1 MSKLITKTARLIIRE
16 FNLDDIQ
23 AVYDFNADERVNRYT
38 GDAGV
43 VQSLA
48 DAERI
53 IRDIWLTEYLQFG
66 YARWAVVL
74 KETNSVI
81 GFCGF
86 KNDYRINETDIGYRF
101 APEHWGKGYAT
112 EANQAC
118 IEYAKDHLD
127 LDYIVGDVVEENLA
141 SINVLLKLGMTF
153 NKKFQDMGFTVI
165 RYDMYLKSKS

>member
-1 MSKLITKTARLIIRE
+1 MSKFITETPRLIIRE
-16 FNLDDIQ
+16 FNLDDVQ
-23 AVYDFNADERVNRYT
+23 AVYDFNADERVNLYT

-43 VQSLA
+43 IQSLA

-66 YARWAVVL
+66 YARWAVVEKDNNQVL
-74 KETNSVI
+74 

-86 KNDYRINETDIGYRF
+86 KNDYRINETDIGYRL

-118 IEYAKDHLD
+118 IEYAKAKMD
-127 LDYIVGDVVEENLA
+127 LDYIVGDVVEQNQA
-141 SINVLLKLGMTF
+141 SINVLLKLGMKF
-153 NKKFQDMGFTVI
+153 NKRFDDLGFKII
-165 RYDMYLKSKS
+165 RYDMYLKAKR

>member
-1 MSKLITKTARLIIRE
+1 MSKIITETPRLIIRE
-16 FNLDDIQ
+16 FNLDDVQ
-23 AVYDFNADERVNRYT
+23 AVYDFNADEKVNLYT

-66 YARWAVVL
+66 YARWAVAL
-74 KETNSVI
+74 KESNRVI

-101 APEHWGKGYAT
+101 APQHWGLGYAT

-118 IEYAKDHLD
+118 IDYAKAHMD
-127 LDYIVGDVVEENLA
+127 LDYIVGDVVEKNQA
-141 SINVLLKLGMTF
+141 SINVLLKLGMSF
-153 NKKFQDMGFTVI
+153 NKTFQEMGFI
-165 RYDMYLKSKS
+165 INRYDIYLKNKG